1 MAEWKK
7 VVVSGS
13 SANLANVQVDSLS
26 SGVVTGAG
34 GNLTTTAING
44 TGNIV
49 ATTAASG
56 LIHSG
61 SFSGSFEGNGT
72 GITGLTTDG
81 TIVDGNGIADFTF
94 DGSNDVV
101 IKVDSGSLAGAGLGT
116 NNSTLTVNVDDTGI
130 EINADSL
137 RLKDSGVVT
146 AKIADLNVTRGKL
159 EADAVDG
166 TKLADDAVDSE
177 HITDGAIDTVHI
189 ADDQVTAAKLDDA
202 FTDGGGVAGTF
213 GSTTSVPK
221 LTIDGQGRITS
232 ASLETIATDFDIAGD
247 SGTDTVNGGDTLTFT
262 GDATITTTVTNNE
275 VTFTAANGIVSASAF
290 ASPSQGTVR
299 ATINGVQTDV
309 DTGLQIGDSPTFVG
323 ITATGNAL
331 IQGDLTVQGTTTTLS
346 TTNTTIKDK
355 FILLNSGSANP
366 DEGGL
371 VIDEGSGTG
380 HAFIYDGGDGRF
392 GVNQSVSSTA
402 STANSEAYVSLV
414 VDEDNAAHDIT
425 DTEYHKRGNIK
436 VDSSDDIF
444 IYV

>member
-44 TGNIV
+44 AGNIV
-49 ATTAASG
+49 ATTGASG
-56 LIHSG
+56 LVHTG
-61 SFSGSFEGNGT
+61 SFTGSFTGDGS

-81 TIVDGNGIADFTF
+81 SIVDGNGIADFTY
-94 DGSNDVV
+94 DGSSNVV

-130 EINADSL
+130 EINSDTL
-137 RLKDSGVVT
+137 RLKD
-146 AKIADLNVTRGKL
+146 
-159 EADAVDG
+159 DG
-166 TKLADDAVDSE
+166 
-177 HITDGAIDTVHI
+177 
-189 ADDQVTAAKLDDA
+189 VTAAKLDDV
-202 FTDGGGVAGTF
+202 FTTGGGVAGTF
-213 GSTTSVPK
+213 GSTTAVPK
-221 LTIDGQGRITS
+221 LTIDGQGRITT
-232 ASLETIATDFDIAGD
+232 ASLETIATSFDVAAD
-247 SGTDTVNGGDTLTFT
+247 SGTTDTVNGGETLTFAGGT
-262 GDATITTTVTNNE
+262 GVSTTVSNNNIAINIASGIISSS
-275 VTFTAANGIVSASAF
+275 TQIDALFNLDGIVSASAF
-290 ASPSQGTVR
+290 TSPSQGTVR

-309 DTGLQIGDSPTFVG
+309 DTGLQTGDSPTFVG

-380 HAFIYDGGDGRF
+380 HAFIYDAGDGRF
-392 GVNQSVSSTA
+392 GINKSVSSTA
-402 STANSEAYVSLV
+402 TTANSEAYVSLV
-414 VDEDNAAHDIT
+414 VDQDNAAHDIT

-436 VDSSDDIF
+436 VDSSNDIF

>member
-44 TGNIV
+44 AGNIV
-49 ATTAASG
+49 ATTGASG
-56 LIHSG
+56 LVHTG
-61 SFSGSFEGNGT
+61 SFTGSFTGDGS

-81 TIVDGNGIADFTF
+81 SIVDGNGIADFTY
-94 DGSNDVV
+94 DGSSNVV

-130 EINADSL
+130 EINSDTL
-137 RLKDSGVVT
+137 RLKD
-146 AKIADLNVTRGKL
+146 
-159 EADAVDG
+159 DG
-166 TKLADDAVDSE
+166 
-177 HITDGAIDTVHI
+177 
-189 ADDQVTAAKLDDA
+189 VTAAKLDDV
-202 FTDGGGVAGTF
+202 FTTGGGVAGTF
-213 GSTTSVPK
+213 GSTTAVPK
-221 LTIDGQGRITS
+221 LTIDGQGRITT
-232 ASLETIATDFDIAGD
+232 ASLETIATSFDIAAD
-247 SGTDTVNGGDTLTFT
+247 SGTSDTVNGGETLTFAGGT
-262 GDATITTTVTNNE
+262 GVSTTVSNNNIAINIASGIISSS
-275 VTFTAANGIVSASAF
+275 TQIDALFNLDGIVSASAF
-290 ASPSQGTVR
+290 TSPSQGTVR

-309 DTGLQIGDSPTFVG
+309 DTGLQTGDSPTFVG

-380 HAFIYDGGDGRF
+380 HAFIYDAGDGRF
-392 GVNQSVSSTA
+392 GINKSVSSTA
-402 STANSEAYVSLV
+402 TTANSEAYVSLV
-414 VDEDNAAHDIT
+414 VDQDNAAHDIT

-436 VDSSDDIF
+436 VDSSNDIF

>member
-44 TGNIV
+44 AGNIV
-49 ATTAASG
+49 ATTGASG
-56 LIHSG
+56 LVHTG
-61 SFSGSFEGNGT
+61 SFTGSFTGDGS

-81 TIVDGNGIADFTF
+81 SIVDGNGIADFTY
-94 DGSNDVV
+94 DGSSNVV

-130 EINADSL
+130 EINSDTL
-137 RLKDSGVVT
+137 RLKD
-146 AKIADLNVTRGKL
+146 
-159 EADAVDG
+159 DG
-166 TKLADDAVDSE
+166 
-177 HITDGAIDTVHI
+177 
-189 ADDQVTAAKLDDA
+189 VTAAKLDDV
-202 FTDGGGVAGTF
+202 FTNGGGVAGTF
-213 GSTTSVPK
+213 GSTTAVPK
-221 LTIDGQGRITS
+221 LTIDGQGRITT
-232 ASLETIATDFDIAGD
+232 ASLETIATSFDIAAD
-247 SGTDTVNGGDTLTFT
+247 SGTTDTVNGGETLTFAGGT
-262 GDATITTTVTNNE
+262 GVSTTVSNNNIAINIASGIISSS
-275 VTFTAANGIVSASAF
+275 TQIDALFNLDGIVSASAF
-290 ASPSQGTVR
+290 TSPSQGTVR

-309 DTGLQIGDSPTFVG
+309 DTGLQTGDSPTFVG

-380 HAFIYDGGDGRF
+380 HAFIYDAGDGRF
-392 GVNQSVSSTA
+392 GINKSVSSTA
-402 STANSEAYVSLV
+402 TTANSEAYVSLV
-414 VDEDNAAHDIT
+414 VDQDNAAHDIT

-436 VDSSDDIF
+436 VDSSNDIF

>member
-44 TGNIV
+44 AGNIV
-49 ATTAASG
+49 ATTGASG
-56 LIHSG
+56 LVHTG
-61 SFSGSFEGNGT
+61 SFTGSFTGDGS

-81 TIVDGNGIADFTF
+81 SIVDGNGIADFTY
-94 DGSNDVV
+94 DGSSNVV

-130 EINADSL
+130 EINSDTL
-137 RLKDSGVVT
+137 RLKD
-146 AKIADLNVTRGKL
+146 
-159 EADAVDG
+159 DG
-166 TKLADDAVDSE
+166 
-177 HITDGAIDTVHI
+177 
-189 ADDQVTAAKLDDA
+189 VTAAKLADTA
-202 FTDGGGVAGTF
+202 VTAGTY
-213 GSTTSVPK
+213 GSTTAVPRFVV
-221 LTIDGQGRITS
+221 DAQGRLTS
-232 ASLETIATDFDIAGD
+232 ASTVAISTSFDVAAD
-247 SGTDTVNGGDTLTFT
+247 SGTTDTVNGGETLTFAGGT
-262 GDATITTTVTNNE
+262 GVSTTVSNNNIAIDIASGIISSS
-275 VTFTAANGIVSASAF
+275 TQIDALFNLDGIVSASAF
-290 ASPSQGTVR
+290 TSPSQGTVR
-299 ATINGVQTDV
+299 ATINGANTDV
-309 DTGLQIGDSPTFVG
+309 DTGLQTGDSPTFVG

-355 FILLNSGSANP
+355 FVLLNSGSANP

-380 HAFIYDGGDGRF
+380 HAFIYDAGDGRF
-392 GVNQSVSSTA
+392 GVNKSVSSTA

-414 VDEDNAAHDIT
+414 VDQDNGAHDIT

-436 VDSSDDIF
+436 VDSSNDIF

>member
-44 TGNIV
+44 AGNIV
-49 ATTAASG
+49 ATTGASG
-56 LIHSG
+56 LVHTG
-61 SFSGSFEGNGT
+61 SFTGSFTGDGS

-81 TIVDGNGIADFTF
+81 SIVDGNGIADFTY
-94 DGSNDVV
+94 DGSSNVV

-130 EINADSL
+130 EINSDTL
-137 RLKDSGVVT
+137 RLKD
-146 AKIADLNVTRGKL
+146 
-159 EADAVDG
+159 DG
-166 TKLADDAVDSE
+166 
-177 HITDGAIDTVHI
+177 
-189 ADDQVTAAKLDDA
+189 VTAAKLDDV
-202 FTDGGGVAGTF
+202 FTTGGGVAGTF
-213 GSTTSVPK
+213 GSTTAVPK
-221 LTIDGQGRITS
+221 LTIDGQGRITT
-232 ASLETIATDFDIAGD
+232 ASLETIATSFDIAAD
-247 SGTDTVNGGDTLTFT
+247 SGTTDTVNGGETLTFAGGT
-262 GDATITTTVTNNE
+262 GVSTTVSNNNIAINIASGIISSS
-275 VTFTAANGIVSASAF
+275 TQIDALFNLDGIVSASAF
-290 ASPSQGTVR
+290 TSPSQGTVR

-309 DTGLQIGDSPTFVG
+309 DTGLQTGDSPTFVG

-380 HAFIYDGGDGRF
+380 HAFIYDAGDGRF
-392 GVNQSVSSTA
+392 GINKSVSSTA
-402 STANSEAYVSLV
+402 TTANSEAYVSLV
-414 VDEDNAAHDIT
+414 VDQDNAAHDIT

-436 VDSSDDIF
+436 VDSSNDIF

>member
-7 VVVSGS
+7 VVISGS
-13 SANLANVQVDSLS
+13 TANLANVQVDSLS

-34 GNLTTTAING
+34 GNLTTTAVNG

-49 ATTAASG
+49 ATTGASG
-56 LIHSG
+56 LVHTG
-61 SFSGSFEGNGT
+61 SFTGSFTGDGS

-81 TIVDGNGIADFTF
+81 SITDGNGIADFTYN
-94 DGSNDVV
+94 GSANVV

-130 EINADSL
+130 EINSDTL
-137 RLKDSGVVT
+137 RLKD
-146 AKIADLNVTRGKL
+146 
-159 EADAVDG
+159 DG
-166 TKLADDAVDSE
+166 
-177 HITDGAIDTVHI
+177 
-189 ADDQVTAAKLDDA
+189 VTAAKLADTA
-202 FTDGGGVAGTF
+202 VTAGTY
-213 GSTTSVPK
+213 GSTTAVPRFVV
-221 LTIDGQGRITS
+221 DAQGRLTS
-232 ASLETIATDFDIAGD
+232 ASTVAISTSFDVAAD
-247 SGTDTVNGGDTLTFT
+247 SGTTDTVNGGETLTFAGGT
-262 GDATITTTVTNNE
+262 GVSTTVSNNNIAIDIASGIISSS
-275 VTFTAANGIVSASAF
+275 TQIDALFNLDGIVSASAF
-290 ASPSQGTVR
+290 TSPSQGTVR
-299 ATINGVQTDV
+299 ATINGANTDV
-309 DTGLQIGDSPTFVG
+309 DTGLQTGDSPTFVG

-355 FILLNSGSANP
+355 FVLLNSGSANP

-380 HAFIYDGGDGRF
+380 HAFIYDAGDGRF
-392 GVNQSVSSTA
+392 GVNKSVSSTA

-414 VDEDNAAHDIT
+414 VDQDNGAHDIT

-436 VDSSDDIF
+436 VDSSNDIF

>member
-44 TGNIV
+44 AGNIV
-49 ATTAASG
+49 ATTGASG
-56 LIHSG
+56 LVHTG
-61 SFSGSFEGNGT
+61 SFTGSFTGDGS

-81 TIVDGNGIADFTF
+81 SIVDGNGIADFTY
-94 DGSNDVV
+94 DGSSNVV

-130 EINADSL
+130 EINSDTL
-137 RLKDSGVVT
+137 RLKD
-146 AKIADLNVTRGKL
+146 
-159 EADAVDG
+159 DG
-166 TKLADDAVDSE
+166 
-177 HITDGAIDTVHI
+177 
-189 ADDQVTAAKLDDA
+189 VTAAKLDDV
-202 FTDGGGVAGTF
+202 FTTGGGVAGTF
-213 GSTTSVPK
+213 GSTTAVPK
-221 LTIDGQGRITS
+221 LTIDGQGRITT
-232 ASLETIATDFDIAGD
+232 ASLETIATSFDIAAD
-247 SGTDTVNGGDTLTFT
+247 SGTTDTVNGGETLTFAGGT
-262 GDATITTTVTNNE
+262 GVSTTVSNNNIAINIASGIISSS
-275 VTFTAANGIVSASAF
+275 TQIDALFNLDGIVSASAF
-290 ASPSQGTVR
+290 TSPSQGTVR

-309 DTGLQIGDSPTFVG
+309 DTGLQTGDSPTFVG

-380 HAFIYDGGDGRF
+380 HAFIYDAGDGRF
-392 GVNQSVSSTA
+392 GVNKSVSSTA

-414 VDEDNAAHDIT
+414 VDQDNAAHDIT

-436 VDSSDDIF
+436 VDSSNDIF

>member
-44 TGNIV
+44 AGNIV
-49 ATTAASG
+49 ATTGASG
-56 LIHSG
+56 LVHTG
-61 SFSGSFEGNGT
+61 SFTGSFTGDGS

-81 TIVDGNGIADFTF
+81 SIVDGNGIADFTY
-94 DGSNDVV
+94 DGSSNVV

-130 EINADSL
+130 EINSDTL
-137 RLKDSGVVT
+137 RLKD
-146 AKIADLNVTRGKL
+146 
-159 EADAVDG
+159 DG
-166 TKLADDAVDSE
+166 
-177 HITDGAIDTVHI
+177 
-189 ADDQVTAAKLDDA
+189 VTAAKLDDV
-202 FTDGGGVAGTF
+202 FTTGGGVAGTF
-213 GSTTSVPK
+213 GSTTAVPK
-221 LTIDGQGRITS
+221 LTIDGQGRITT
-232 ASLETIATDFDIAGD
+232 ASLETIATSFDIAAD
-247 SGTDTVNGGDTLTFT
+247 SGTTDTVNGGETLTFAGGT
-262 GDATITTTVTNNE
+262 GVSTTVSNNNIAINIASGIISSS
-275 VTFTAANGIVSASAF
+275 TQIDALFNLDGIVSASAF
-290 ASPSQGTVR
+290 TSPSQGTVR

-309 DTGLQIGDSPTFVG
+309 DTGLQTGDSPTFVG

-380 HAFIYDGGDGRF
+380 HAFIYDAGDGRF
-392 GVNQSVSSTA
+392 GVNKSVSSTA

-414 VDEDNAAHDIT
+414 VDQDNGAHDIT

-436 VDSSDDIF
+436 VDSSNDIF